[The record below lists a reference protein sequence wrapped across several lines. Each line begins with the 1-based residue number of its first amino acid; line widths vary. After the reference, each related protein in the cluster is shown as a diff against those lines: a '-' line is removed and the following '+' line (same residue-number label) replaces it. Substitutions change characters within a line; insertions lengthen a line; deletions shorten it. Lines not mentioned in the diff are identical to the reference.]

1 MVATLQAE
9 LAGMAQQLS
18 ESEERVATLQDA
30 VRAAEMRKIAAA
42 VQPFE
47 VQVAQHRLSTENGRM
62 KDALAHL
69 RLVLMR
75 AMEAMEGAG
84 CDTEGVAEE
93 LAAVDAVLAA
103 RAAAVV
109 APPAAV
115 AAPVPPPAETSYYEA
130 SYTYGGASPGA
141 AAADASNL
149 SESMTANM
157 LDLSEAPPP
166 AAAAAAAATGGGG
179 GMLTPTSAM
188 LMPGAVAA
196 SMPVARVLDDSMAG
210 IDASLLA
217 LPRGY
222 TPVAAASTPRGVP
235 RGGAGTPAAA
245 AALFG
250 SPTVMRLVPLGGTPA
265 TPGGAAPPRTRMGV
279 MLSKVPLATNSVAVA
294 AGRRSI
300 LTRTKLAPSAAL
312 PRAAV
317 PLPQA
322 GVAHGF

>member
-1 MVATLQAE
+1 
-9 LAGMAQQLS
+9 
-18 ESEERVATLQDA
+18 
-30 VRAAEMRKIAAA
+30 
-42 VQPFE
+42 
-47 VQVAQHRLSTENGRM
+47 
-62 KDALAHL
+62 
-69 RLVLMR
+69 
-75 AMEAMEGAG
+75 
-84 CDTEGVAEE
+84 
-93 LAAVDAVLAA
+93 
-103 RAAAVV
+103 
-109 APPAAV
+109 
-115 AAPVPPPAETSYYEA
+115 
-130 SYTYGGASPGA
+130 
-141 AAADASNL
+141 
-149 SESMTANM
+149 MTANM
-157 LDLSEAPPP
+157 LDLSEVPPP
-166 AAAAAAAATGGGG
+166 AAAAAAAAGGVG

-188 LMPGAVAA
+188 LMPGAAAA

-235 RGGAGTPAAA
+235 RGGAGTPTAA

-265 TPGGAAPPRTRMGV
+265 TPAGGAAPPRTRMGV

-322 GVAHGF
+322 GAAHGF